1 MFKFTKEIEDVNHDS
16 DLFYDLTYGGY
27 IDPHV
32 LLEDKAQADEIV
44 KAGELLKNFFEA
56 INDYFEEVV

>member
-1 MFKFTKEIEDVNHDS
+1 MFKFTEKIENVNCDS

-27 IDPHV
+27 IDPHA

-56 INDYFEEVV
+56 IENHFGE